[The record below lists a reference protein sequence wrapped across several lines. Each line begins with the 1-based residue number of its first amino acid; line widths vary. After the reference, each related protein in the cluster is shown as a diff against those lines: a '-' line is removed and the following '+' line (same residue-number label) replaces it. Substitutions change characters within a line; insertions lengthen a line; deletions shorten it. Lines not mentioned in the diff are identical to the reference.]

1 MLNNSLRIFKLF
13 LPGQNFSTPVSS
25 NIVQSETIHIFIPV
39 LKEDSTARLL
49 VTLKSLLYHQNRVK
63 REREQCRVF
72 IPNATL
78 MSCSEDPPNVSVQP
92 IHLHLLCSDQ
102 TREWIRSYFN
112 QWNLSRLIWTTYLD
126 EDHLDKVSWIPNAH
140 PDDTSDLLILT
151 LTTIL
156 PNSVQKIFAYAW
168 EQQSNSTIC
177 ATQDNVIVPA
187 SFPRSMGGILDY
199 FHL

>member
-126 EDHLDKVSWIPNAH
+126 EDHLVSEFYTVIVTRYYFAIIASVVCHLLPNA
-140 PDDTSDLLILT
+140 SFFA
-151 LTTIL
+151 TTTFFL
-156 PNSVQKIFAYAW
+156 VRCT
-168 EQQSNSTIC
+168 QQ
-177 ATQDNVIVPA
+177 
-187 SFPRSMGGILDY
+187 
-199 FHL
+199 